1 MVLRTDPLIFLALG
15 ILTTVQAAEPNSS
28 LWADGTLNFS
38 LPYFSLS
45 MALNIFLTILLV
57 SRLLYMRYK
66 IISTLGAQYGKT
78 YTGIATMVL
87 ESALPL
93 GLVSLV
99 FIVLYS
105 IHNTAE
111 LLLLVLLVQVQV
123 RLL

>member
-66 IISTLGAQYGKT
+66 ITSTLGAQYGKT